1 MAYVINLDY
10 VCHIVRAKIR
20 TLVKLMMF
28 FNVSIS
34 KKDFIFLTKNI
45 HLLKLDGVVSK

>member
-1 MAYVINLDY
+1 MAYVIKLDY

-28 FNVSIS
+28 FNVAIHE
-34 KKDFIFLTKNI
+34 KDFIL
-45 HLLKLDGVVSK
+45 